1 MHTRRMFERVVYKSD
16 IAESTERFLWDGY
29 NPVARVDGS
38 GNLLQSCLWGLDL
51 SGTPQGAGGVGG
63 LLSIQD
69 GEAAYFPA
77 YDGNGNATL
86 LVDASEGK
94 VVAEYDYGPFGE
106 PVKAVGPAAD
116 KFDYRFSTK
125 FTDNVTGIVHF
136 ELRPLDTET
145 GRWSTRD
152 PIEEQGGINLY
163 GFVDNNAVNQWDYL
177 GLDFIALAGRSV
189 ALPVSLGFL
198 QHYSVELWESI
209 CPIPKDK
216 EYKYASFIDKWEFAS
231 VDRTDGVEL
240 LVDERLWRAEVR
252 GARANRWRSVTFKM
266 SYISFNDFDGK
277 KFKLAY
283 QPAFK
288 NGSNANEVRKKWREI
303 ANAAKSYPYAEN
315 DGFSTPRNFPDS
327 RYFLPPGNNSNT
339 FVRWLLKEVGIDL
352 PNLSGVFPGAHMPK
366 DVPDQYYRNL
376 QLIR

>member
-1 MHTRRMFERVVYKSD
+1 MGYFN
-16 IAESTERFLWDGY
+16 ADG
-29 NPVARVDGS
+29 
-38 GNLLQSCLWGLDL
+38 
-51 SGTPQGAGGVGG
+51 
-63 LLSIQD
+63 
-69 GEAAYFPA
+69 
-77 YDGNGNATL
+77 
-86 LVDASEGK
+86 AS
-94 VVAEYDYGPFGE
+94 VAEYDYGPFGE
-106 PVKAVGPAAD
+106 PVKATGPKAHE
-116 KFDYRFSTK
+116 FRFRFSTK
-125 FTDNVTGIVHF
+125 YTNPESGQLYYGYRLYDPPSGKW
-136 ELRPLDTET
+136 L
-145 GRWSTRD
+145 SRD

-163 GFVDNNAVNQWDYL
+163 GFVGNDAVNQWDYL
-177 GLDFIALAGRSV
+177 GLDFIALAGRS
-189 ALPVSLGFL
+189 LGFTPYSFGFL

-240 LVDERLWRAEVR
+240 LVDRKRWRAEVR
-252 GARANRWRSVTFKM
+252 GARSSRWRSVTFNM
-266 SYISFNDFDGK
+266 SYISFSNRPEGE

-303 ANAAKSYPYAEN
+303 VNAAKSYPYAEN

-339 FVRWLLKEVGIDL
+339 FVRWLLKEVSIDL